1 LLRLILKKI
10 SHSVCQST
18 FEKLGEKKK
27 SAIRT
32 SFVRF
37 FIHTS
42 APGKEEEG
50 EEGFSKL
57 ASEKDDARVFSPS
70 NERAF

>member
-1 LLRLILKKI
+1 LK
-10 SHSVCQST
+10 SLV
-18 FEKLGEKKK
+18 KKK
-27 SAIRT
+27 NLRSEIKSKTNWVRKIKLRT